1 MWIMSPEIKNINEE
15 TEIIGQLKLSNLK
28 NRKKKKNNDYKLT
41 GHKRPMEHHIAYQD
55 TYSSCMGK

>member
-1 MWIMSPEIKNINEE
+1 MDNVSWNQEHQWRDRNYRSIETIQSEE
-15 TEIIGQLKLSNLK
+15 QE
-28 NRKKKKNNDYKLT
+28 KKKNNDYKLT